1 MPAAR
6 AHINITPL
14 IDVMLVLLIIC
25 MLMPHTHH
33 TLAAHVPAPPAEA
46 PDRTPPTPL
55 VVEVGSGLALNGKTV
70 EGMDELRQQLEIALA
85 VRADRTVFVR
95 SSGNPTYGRV
105 VEAMDTA
112 RAAGAER
119 LGLLTNGNQPPSSQS
134 TRNP

>member
-33 TLAAHVPAPPAEA
+33 TLAAQVPAPPVEA
-46 PDRTPPTPL
+46 PDRTPTPL
-55 VVEVGSGLALNGKTV
+55 VVEVGSGLALNGTTV
-70 EGMDELRQQLEIALA
+70 EGLDKLRQWLEIALA
-85 VRADRTVFVR
+85 QRADRTVFVR
-95 SSGNPTYGRV
+95 SSGNPTYGRI
-105 VEAMDTA
+105 VEALDVA
-112 RAAGAER
+112 KAAGADR
-119 LGLLTNGNQPPSSQS
+119 LGLLTDRDQEPSSRS